1 MMKIALDAMGG
12 DRAPHD
18 IVSGGILAARASK
31 GRYEVVLV
39 GDEKTV
45 RAELDKHRFIRDL
58 PISVV
63 HASQTVDMDEPPA
76 QAMRQKPDSSIAV
89 AVKLHKE
96 GQVSGVV
103 SAGNTGAMLAAS
115 LFTLRTID
123 GIIRPAIG
131 AFLPRGRGDVTLL
144 IDSGANVD
152 CKPVHLLQFGIMGS
166 ILMNLLFEIEEPK
179 VGLLSVGEEPTKGN
193 DTVVEAHSL
202 LASGPIRFIGNVEGR
217 DVLRDKA
224 DVVVCDGF
232 TGNVLVKFAGG
243 LAKVLSSTLKQKIGG
258 NIAGRAGAFL
268 MRHKFRK
275 FIKVF
280 DSQEYGG
287 APLLG
292 VKGTVI
298 ISHGSSTPYAIRNA
312 VEEAYKLAQKGI
324 PQRIEAQIKQL
335 KDPAARFAGPSNYVP
350 SG

>member
-1 MMKIALDAMGG
+1 MMRIALDAMGG

-18 IVSGGILAARASK
+18 IVSGGVQAARLSQ

-39 GDEKTV
+39 GDEKIV
-45 RAELDKHRFIRDL
+45 RAELEKHHFMKEL

-63 HASQTVDMDEPPA
+63 HASQSVDMDEAPA

-89 AVKLHKE
+89 AVRLHKE
-96 GQVSGVV
+96 GKVQGVV

-115 LFTLRTID
+115 LFTLRTVE
-123 GIIRPAIG
+123 GVMRPAIG
-131 AFLPRGRGDVTLL
+131 TFLPRGRGDVTLL
-144 IDSGANVD
+144 IDAGANVD

-166 ILMNLLFEIEEPK
+166 ILMNLLFGIDRPK

-193 DTVVEAHSL
+193 ETVVEAHAL
-202 LASGPIRFIGNVEGR
+202 LAASPVRFIGNVEGR

-243 LAKVLSSTLKQKIGG
+243 LGKVLSTTLKQKIGG
-258 NIAGRAGAFL
+258 NVMGTVGAFL
-268 MRHKFRK
+268 MRHKLRK
-275 FIKVF
+275 FVKVF

-298 ISHGSSTPYAIRNA
+298 ISHGSSTPYAVRKAI
-312 VEEAYKLAQKGI
+312 EEAYKLAQKDI
-324 PQRIEAQIKQL
+324 PERIEEQIKQL
-335 KDPAARFAGPSNYVP
+335 KG
-350 SG
+350 